1 MNRTLLT
8 FAFSFSFVV
17 TMGLSDLSPND
28 MKEIAAI
35 IEASEGRM
43 RASLEASEGRMR
55 TSLQA
60 VAVEL
65 SSLIRDETHLF
76 VKKSVSKMSP
86 CVMKLKNTVTVFG
99 VLYEGVKYVI
109 TPGHFESEKLQH
121 AYVDIGILNVS
132 AYPDLK
138 LTCFIN
144 VSEESVARASI
155 GDNLFAIGRDE
166 TGANLHIWTGVVHS
180 VFQEVFGKE
189 LDTED
194 VPVGS
199 LIATYLKT
207 SGGQVAG
214 MSGAPVF
221 NGCGLSGVGTGADLL
236 FQNIG
241 IGIATSFLG
250 AHVVHVDH
258 ILELLRMDEAI
269 HFSVQ
274 PHEALDATIVSIP
287 MKTYCSSGVP

>member
-1 MNRTLLT
+1 MNRSLL
-8 FAFSFSFVV
+8 ALVFSFSFVV
-17 TMGLSDLSPND
+17 TMGLSSLSPND
-28 MKEIAAI
+28 LKEIAAI
-35 IEASEGRM
+35 VEASEGRT
-43 RASLEASEGRMR
+43 RASIE
-55 TSLQA
+55 A

-65 SSLIRDETHLF
+65 SSLMRDETHLF

-86 CVMKLKNTVTVFG
+86 CVMKLKNSVTVFG

-121 AYVDIGILNVS
+121 AYVDIGILNAS

-166 TGANLHIWTGVVHS
+166 TGANLHVWTGVVYS
-180 VFQEVFGKE
+180 VFQEVLGKE

-199 LIATYLKT
+199 FISTYLKT
-207 SGGQVAG
+207 SGGQVMG

-221 NGCGLSGVGTGADLL
+221 NGCGLSGVSTGIELRYE
-236 FQNIG
+236 NIG
-241 IGIATSFLG
+241 SKIVTSFLG
-250 AHVVHVDH
+250 PTSCMS
-258 ILELLRMDEAI
+258 IT
-269 HFSVQ
+269 FSNCYKMMR
-274 PHEALDATIVSIP
+274 PSISQCNLMRP
-287 MKTYCSSGVP
+287 